1 MCDETHSGRSFPS
14 ACAARPEGR
23 CGTHSL
29 GRRQLVALGLLG
41 AGALAA
47 GLAPGAALAGGNAKA
62 LMLSCMDYRLVDDLI
77 RMMEAQGLHD
87 NYDHVVLA
95 GASLGVVH
103 EKFADWHDTFWQHL
117 DVAKQLHQIEE
128 VIVIDHRDCGAYR
141 LALGEAAVDSAEKET
156 QMHQL
161 AISEFALR
169 VKARHPDLAV
179 KGYLMA
185 LDGSA
190 EEIALNS
197 AA

>member
-1 MCDETHSGRSFPS
+1 MCDSHRKF
-14 ACAARPEGR
+14 
-23 CGTHSL
+23 HL
-29 GRRQLVALGLLG
+29 GRRDFVRLASLGGGAALLG
-41 AGALAA
+41 TGT
-47 GLAPGAALAGGNAKA
+47 ALAGGQARA
-62 LMLSCMDYRLVDDLI
+62 LMLSCMDYRLVDDLVTK
-77 RMMEAQGLHD
+77 MEAEGLHD

-103 EKFADWHDTFWQHL
+103 QKFADWHDTFWQHL
-117 DVAKQLHQIEE
+117 DVAKQLHHIKE

-169 VKARHPDLAV
+169 VTARHPELAV

-185 LDGSA
+185 LDGTA
-190 EEIALNS
+190 EEIMLDG